1 MENEFFVGDSSVP
14 GPDLGAV
21 TGIEPEEIFRRRKL
35 EDLGIEGG
43 QGRFGAGAVGRSVES
58 KCFSQAARI
67 PVSIRVYGTIGRS
80 GGVQQR
86 ALVRVAGV

>member
-43 QGRFGAGAVGRSVES
+43 QGRFGAGA
-58 KCFSQAARI
+58 RI